1 MDFNSTVK
9 GSALEGFYP
18 AGWDF
23 EKIDGCIDE
32 PETVCDRQDFWNP
45 EFTPVSCRT
54 LGEFE
59 TYMGHE
65 IAMQIKLAKERNE
78 KIAFILP
85 VGPMGMYKWVV
96 YFLT

>member
-18 AGWDF
+18 QGWDF
-23 EKIDGCIDE
+23 EKIDACIDA
-32 PETVCDRQDFWNP
+32 PEKILDRQSHWNKDFNP
-45 EFTPVSCRT
+45 IMCES

-65 IAMQIKLAKERNE
+65 IAMQIKLAKDRGE

-85 VGPMGMYKWVV
+85 CGKWNSAPI
-96 YFLT
+96 L

>member
-23 EKIDGCIDE
+23 EKIDACSDA
-32 PETVCDRQDFWNP
+32 PETILNRQTHWNP
-45 EFTPVSCRT
+45 GFNPVMCDS

-59 TYMGHE
+59 T
-65 IAMQIKLAKERNE
+65 
-78 KIAFILP
+78 
-85 VGPMGMYKWVV
+85 
-96 YFLT
+96 